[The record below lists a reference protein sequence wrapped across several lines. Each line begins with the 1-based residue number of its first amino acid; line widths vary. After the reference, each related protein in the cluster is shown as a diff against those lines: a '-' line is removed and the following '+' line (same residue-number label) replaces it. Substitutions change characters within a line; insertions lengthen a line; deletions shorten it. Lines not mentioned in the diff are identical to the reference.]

1 MAGDGFKLELK
12 IKGGASGRPWMKHSE
27 QTTGAV
33 AYSFTLQVAFLR
45 RFHQTPVP
53 PVRAA
58 MPPRSRVP
66 GSGTAPITSNRAKD
80 VGVPP

>member
-33 AYSFTLQVAFLR
+33 AYSFTLLAAFLR
-45 RFHQTPVP
+45 QARGNP
-53 PVRAA
+53 RA
-58 MPPRSRVP
+58 
-66 GSGTAPITSNRAKD
+66 
-80 VGVPP
+80 

>member
-33 AYSFTLQVAFLR
+33 AYSFTLLAAFLR

-66 GSGTAPITSNRAKD
+66 GSGTAALAES
-80 VGVPP
+80 